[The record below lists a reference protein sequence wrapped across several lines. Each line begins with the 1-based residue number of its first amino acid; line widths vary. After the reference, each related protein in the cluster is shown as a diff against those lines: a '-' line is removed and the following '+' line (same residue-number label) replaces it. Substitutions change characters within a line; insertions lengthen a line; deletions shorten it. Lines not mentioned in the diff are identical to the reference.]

1 MKATLS
7 AAVAQENYHG
17 KMRQNATKSDKF
29 CDCMNQLIMVLNT
42 FYLSKVSNLDNLYSY
57 CSAVLSFA
65 CSIFS
70 IYLARGGLLILW
82 LFVIVVVIVVVVVV
96 VMMVV
101 SRLHLFLYRGEL

>member
-1 MKATLS
+1 
-7 AAVAQENYHG
+7 
-17 KMRQNATKSDKF
+17 
-29 CDCMNQLIMVLNT
+29 MNQLIMVLNT
-42 FYLSKVSNLDNLYSY
+42 FYLSKVLNLDNLYSY

-65 CSIFS
+65 CSTFL
-70 IYLARGGLLILW
+70 IYLAREGLLILW